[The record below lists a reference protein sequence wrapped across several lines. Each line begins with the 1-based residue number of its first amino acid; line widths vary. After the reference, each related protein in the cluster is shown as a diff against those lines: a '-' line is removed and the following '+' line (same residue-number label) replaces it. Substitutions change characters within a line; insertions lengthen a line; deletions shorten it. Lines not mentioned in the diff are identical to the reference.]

1 MEEYRR
7 IADVVAM
14 GRHGQVLDWGCGFGQ
29 VTRLLVDRDVHVVAY
44 DYMSE
49 AVGVERRPFEFFPE
63 LDALYSAEPVALPF
77 EDDTF
82 EAVLSLG
89 VLEHV
94 PDPDGSLDE
103 IRRVLRPGGI
113 FYCFKLPNRAS
124 YLEAVARRSRGR
136 LFYHGVLPDDRLYT
150 LETAIDIVQRHGFDV
165 LDARRANMVPLTLPG
180 AVGERLS
187 GAVWR
192 ANDALIR
199 VPGLNR
205 ICTNV
210 QVIARSP

>member
-1 MEEYRR
+1 M
-7 IADVVAM
+7 
-14 GRHGQVLDWGCGFGQ
+14 
-29 VTRLLVDRDVHVVAY
+29 
-44 DYMSE
+44 
-49 AVGVERRPFEFFPE
+49 
-63 LDALYSAEPVALPF
+63 
-77 EDDTF
+77 
-82 EAVLSLG
+82 
-89 VLEHV
+89 
-94 PDPDGSLDE
+94 
-103 IRRVLRPGGI
+103 
-113 FYCFKLPNRAS
+113 
-124 YLEAVARRSRGR
+124 
-136 LFYHGVLPDDRLYT
+136 LPDDRLYT